1 MQNAGVLRQPLIA
14 VADSL
19 SFRVADLNE
28 QAPRYKW
35 SHLIENFFGKL
46 REVKRIAMR
55 AAPRR
60 ARAQSPDQQDASHRD
75 GQDPRGSRGLRPGRV
90 CSVRP
95 KRANRA
101 PSTIGAPLD
110 ADDVASGASSI
121 QRRRDRR
128 CDRVRRSPDRI
139 VVEVCVAGG
148 RLDRSVP
155 EKLPNYGQPE
165 TSSSA
170 DAGEAVAQV
179 VQPEALDASP
189 PRDNRLGTLQIRSR
203 LRWTVAVDDVVASA
217 GQRGDDGE
225 GRGFKTT
232 RFGMGQ
238 VQHASTKIDLSPSKI
253 EDLAQSASGE

>member
-1 MQNAGVLRQPLIA
+1 MLATETAKILEA
-14 VADSL
+14 
-19 SFRVADLNE
+19 
-28 QAPRYKW
+28 
-35 SHLIENFFGKL
+35 
-46 REVKRIAMR
+46 RE
-55 AAPRR
+55 
-60 ARAQSPDQQDASHRD
+60 DFD
-75 GQDPRGSRGLRPGRV
+75 PGRV

-148 RLDRSVP
+148 RLDRWVP

-189 PRDNRLGTLQIRSR
+189 PRDDRQGCFRS
-203 LRWTVAVDDVVASA
+203 D
-217 GQRGDDGE
+217 RGCVG
-225 GRGFKTT
+225 
-232 RFGMGQ
+232 
-238 VQHASTKIDLSPSKI
+238 LSPWMT
-253 EDLAQSASGE
+253 

>member
-95 KRANRA
+95 SA
-101 PSTIGAPLD
+101 PTGPY
-110 ADDVASGASSI
+110 
-121 QRRRDRR
+121 Q
-128 CDRVRRSPDRI
+128 
-139 VVEVCVAGG
+139 
-148 RLDRSVP
+148 
-155 EKLPNYGQPE
+155 
-165 TSSSA
+165 SSA
-170 DAGEAVAQV
+170 RPVMRTTLPAAAVRSSPAAIVAPITFDALLAGS
-179 VQPEALDASP
+179 L
-189 PRDNRLGTLQIRSR
+189 SR
-203 LRWTVAVDDVVASA
+203 CA
-217 GQRGDDGE
+217 
-225 GRGFKTT
+225 
-232 RFGMGQ
+232 
-238 VQHASTKIDLSPSKI
+238 
-253 EDLAQSASGE
+253 

>member
-75 GQDPRGSRGLRPGRV
+75 GQRSSRLARTSTRARLL
-90 CSVRP
+90 STP
-95 KRANRA
+95 KRANWA
-101 PSTIGAPLD
+101 LSVIGAAFD
-110 ADDVASGASSI
+110 ANDPASGGGSV
-121 QRRRDRR
+121 QPRRDRR
-128 CDRVRRSPDRI
+128 SDHVRRSPGRI

-189 PRDNRLGTLQIRSR
+189 PRDDRQGCFRS
-203 LRWTVAVDDVVASA
+203 D
-217 GQRGDDGE
+217 RGCVG
-225 GRGFKTT
+225 
-232 RFGMGQ
+232 
-238 VQHASTKIDLSPSKI
+238 LSPWMT
-253 EDLAQSASGE
+253 